1 MIERYRTT
9 ALVLSLAFAARLTGS
24 SGACAQ
30 ADEIPAATDSAEV
43 SPVSGVDGSKTL
55 TELSDALRA
64 LRARG
69 GGRAAGGLPGFQPDE
84 LDLRAELQASR
95 GDIVGAIETQS
106 RAIEQRG
113 GTVDRYLTL
122 GRLEAERGNLK
133 VAADHFMRACT
144 LQGAAVDQ
152 QDPDH
157 ALRPLD
163 VDRARRLV
171 ARIRADD
178 PNDTAL
184 RSLQIEVLL
193 RAALPWQAAAIASEG
208 ARGEAPAERHLDLA
222 LTWRATGRPDSCR
235 FALFAVDSLPEAE
248 LLRALLDLDAGRQ
261 PRQTEFE
268 ETERLDWA
276 PPAAWDAVPLYLSS
290 LNAGSNRLLQDHE
303 RFAEKW
309 PEDAGGTV
317 GAAFAMVFANLGST
331 FTEERIR
338 RMGPYGHL
346 VEAVE
351 ALHWHAHKT
360 AWRALSAWVHAK
372 RSKSPGQG
380 RIAQM
385 SPFLNPSLLARFLA
399 ERFSDD
405 LEALRILARG
415 FEDAGEWAA
424 EDVFLRRLDF
434 TRKSPERRMR
444 ARWHL
449 RRFESAASL
458 DVLGVAPRLLARD
471 AASLRGEAWLQ
482 LGDPQRAL
490 SAIEQPGGEQDPLAA
505 RVKLRAL
512 MAISDMEGAEEMAD
526 EFGLCRESSA
536 IEAGLACVELH
547 DARGDQHA
555 TVELARRLV
564 ARQPNAPEPLLFLS
578 RLERR
583 AGSPRRALLAADRAL
598 SIAPQSPRVHFAR
611 GRALEQ
617 LGTDARVSR
626 LPRQAE
632 ALAAFRAASQ
642 LAPDFKE
649 ARLAL
654 ARRLGPSHPHEVR
667 LLLSG
672 VEETG
677 VSEDLLLRARAES
690 VLGHEE
696 SAIAAFAIVEA
707 RGELTTSARREYAE
721 LLRGSGERY
730 DAIRIITPL
739 LQNQEEWEARQEA
752 ARDLLAL
759 GRSDQA
765 IVLFEEAIDTAPD
778 QLSLRREYIEAL
790 TAVGN
795 TRGALRAAHATTEV
809 FPDSSS
815 AWIACLEAAE
825 VADDQESIIRASGR
839 LVSLRPGSP
848 DRGYWEGWV
857 QLGRGRLLATR
868 LELENARRSSVS
880 KERMARLTKVIAD
893 RAEAVGGEAPHGTR
907 AARGFLAQADTVGA
921 LSALSQSLA
930 ADPSDSD
937 ARILVGEIHIRRNE
951 ATKALAT
958 ISPLI
963 NASIVDVDPR
973 ALRVAGLAHNLLGNL
988 VEAEIAFELAIAM
1001 GIIDPE
1007 VHFRLALLRVMRGD
1021 MGTAAEDLGGFL
1033 DESPG
1038 SPFADQ
1044 ALDLYLRLG
1053 GQ

>member
-1 MIERYRTT
+1 MG
-9 ALVLSLAFAARLTGS
+9 VSL
-24 SGACAQ
+24 
-30 ADEIPAATDSAEV
+30 
-43 SPVSGVDGSKTL
+43 
-55 TELSDALRA
+55 
-64 LRARG
+64 
-69 GGRAAGGLPGFQPDE
+69 
-84 LDLRAELQASR
+84 
-95 GDIVGAIETQS
+95 
-106 RAIEQRG
+106 
-113 GTVDRYLTL
+113 
-122 GRLEAERGNLK
+122 
-133 VAADHFMRACT
+133 
-144 LQGAAVDQ
+144 
-152 QDPDH
+152 
-157 ALRPLD
+157 
-163 VDRARRLV
+163 
-171 ARIRADD
+171 
-178 PNDTAL
+178 
-184 RSLQIEVLL
+184 
-193 RAALPWQAAAIASEG
+193 
-208 ARGEAPAERHLDLA
+208 
-222 LTWRATGRPDSCR
+222 
-235 FALFAVDSLPEAE
+235 
-248 LLRALLDLDAGRQ
+248 
-261 PRQTEFE
+261 
-268 ETERLDWA
+268 
-276 PPAAWDAVPLYLSS
+276 
-290 LNAGSNRLLQDHE
+290 
-303 RFAEKW
+303 
-309 PEDAGGTV
+309 
-317 GAAFAMVFANLGST
+317 AMVFANLGST
-331 FTEERIR
+331 FSEDRIR

-351 ALHWHAHKT
+351 ALHWQAHKT
-360 AWRALSAWVHAK
+360 AWKALTEWVRVK
-372 RSKSPGQG
+372 RNESPGQG

-385 SPFLNPSLLARFLA
+385 SPFLNPILLARFLA

-434 TRKSPERRMR
+434 TRKSLERRMR

-471 AASLRGEAWLQ
+471 AASLRGQAWLQ

-490 SAIEQPGGEQDPLAA
+490 SAIAQPGGEQDPLAA
-505 RVKLRAL
+505 RVKLRSL
-512 MAISDMEGAEEMAD
+512 MATGEMESAEEMSAKL
-526 EFGLCRESSA
+526 GLCKENTA

-547 DARGDQHA
+547 DARGNQQRS
-555 TVELARRLV
+555 VELARRLV

-617 LGTDARVSR
+617 LGTVARISR
-626 LPRQAE
+626 LPRRVE
-632 ALAAFRAASQ
+632 ALAAFRAASH

-654 ARRLGPSHPHEVR
+654 ARRLGPSHPHEVS

-677 VSEDLLLRARAES
+677 DSEDLLLRARAES
-690 VLGHEE
+690 ALGHEE
-696 SAIAAFAIVEA
+696 SALAAFAIVEA
-707 RGELTTSARREYAE
+707 RGELSDSARREYAE
-721 LLRGSGERY
+721 LLRDTGERY

-739 LQNQEEWEARQEA
+739 LQDQEEWEARHDA

-778 QLSLRREYIEAL
+778 QLSLRRDYIQAL
-790 TAVGN
+790 AGVGN
-795 TRGALRAAHATTEV
+795 TRGALRAAHAATEV

-815 AWIACLEAAE
+815 AWISCLEAAE
-825 VADDQESIIRASGR
+825 AADDQESIIRASER

-848 DRGYWEGWV
+848 DRGYWEGWK
-857 QLGRGRLLATR
+857 QLGRGKLLATR
-868 LELENARRSSVS
+868 LELENAKRSGVS
-880 KERMARLTKVIAD
+880 KERIARLTKAIGD

-907 AARGFLAQADTVGA
+907 AARGFLAQADTLGA
-921 LSALSQSLA
+921 LSTLTQNLA
-930 ADPSDSD
+930 ANPNDSD
-937 ARILVGEIHIRRNE
+937 ARILLGEVQIRRNE

-963 NASIVDVDPR
+963 NESIVDVNPR

-1021 MGTAAEDLGGFL
+1021 MGSAAEDLGGFL
-1033 DESPG
+1033 DESPE